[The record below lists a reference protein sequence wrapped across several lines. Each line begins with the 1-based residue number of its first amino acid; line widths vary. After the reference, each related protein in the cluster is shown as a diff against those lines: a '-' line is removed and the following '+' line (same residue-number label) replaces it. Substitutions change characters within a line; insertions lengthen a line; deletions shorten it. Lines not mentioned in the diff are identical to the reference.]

1 MKGSD
6 RQAGHQSDVSVG
18 LQIAGVP
25 AFGHPRW
32 ESPTL
37 ADVEKARLEDV
48 KAVIAPVLANAPIEV
63 TMVGDV
69 TVEQATKAVAATFGA
84 LPPRTPAS
92 FAQPSA
98 GDVHF
103 RRPPRSLSCSS
114 PRSRGSGRRGDRL
127 ADNGCVC
134 GQGIAARRLLVNVM
148 QSRLMEQLR
157 MNAGATY
164 SPQTTAHASLTFPGY
179 GYIGAMPNC
188 RRTRFSFS
196 TTRCRRSRPTCGNM
210 ARRLTSSSG
219 PGSRKSIR

>member
-1 MKGSD
+1 MS
-6 RQAGHQSDVSVG
+6 
-18 LQIAGVP
+18 L
-25 AFGHPRW
+25 FGYKLPGFLHSGDPRW

-103 RRPPRSLSCSS
+103 PPATAKPVVLNH
-114 PRSRGSGRRGDRL
+114 RGR
-127 ADNGCVC
+127 AD
-134 GQGIAARRLLVNVM
+134 QGAAAIAWPTTDVFADKESAARRLLVNVM

-179 GYIGAMPNC
+179 GYIGAYAEL

-210 ARRLTSSSG
+210 ARR
-219 PGSRKSIR
+219 PDEFERARKPESIRWNER